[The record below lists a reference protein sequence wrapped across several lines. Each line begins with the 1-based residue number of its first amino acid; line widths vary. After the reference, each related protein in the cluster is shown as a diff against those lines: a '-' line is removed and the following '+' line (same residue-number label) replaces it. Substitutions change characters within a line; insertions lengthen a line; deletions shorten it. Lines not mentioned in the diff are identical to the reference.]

1 MKTCRWM
8 DRLERS
14 GSAKGS
20 EGFEGRGAP
29 KRLAGIRRVVRAA
42 RGLAA
47 RSLLGAAALGMAGAA
62 SAAYPDRP
70 ITLVVGYAPGGAVDV
85 VARILGR
92 ELGEALGQTVV
103 VENKPGFGGNLG
115 AQYVKRAEPDGYT
128 LLMAPTTSYALIGK
142 LMGAKAVGYDLTKDF
157 RPVALVGELPIVL
170 VASHTVQAKTLPDFL
185 ATLKK
190 EPGKIAYGSSGN
202 GTIEHVVAEMFRLQE
217 KVDIMH
223 VPYRGAAPAMTD
235 LMSGQIQMMFA
246 TAPTALANIP
256 TGRVH
261 AIGVASAQRLPS
273 LPDVPT
279 LAEQGLPDFS
289 AQSLYGV
296 LAPAATP
303 EAVVAKL
310 NATLEKLMETPRVK
324 EQFAL
329 QGVLPLRN
337 TPAEAARQLQADVAK
352 WNKVIDAAGITY
364 TP

>member
-1 MKTCRWM
+1 MNTYRWIA
-8 DRLERS
+8 RL
-14 GSAKGS
+14 
-20 EGFEGRGAP
+20 
-29 KRLAGIRRVVRAA
+29 KRAAAGLAGRALC
-42 RGLAA
+42 GVT
-47 RSLLGAAALGMAGAA
+47 ALGMAGAA
-62 SAAYPDRP
+62 CAAYPDHP
-70 ITLVVGYAPGGAVDV
+70 ITLVVAYAPGGAVDV

-92 ELGEALGQTVV
+92 ELGEALGQPVV
-103 VENKPGFGGNLG
+103 VENKPGFAGNLG
-115 AQYVKRAEPDGYT
+115 AQYVKRAAPDGYT
-128 LLMAPTTSYALIGK
+128 LLMAPSTSYALIAK
-142 LMGAKAVGYDLTKDF
+142 LMGVQTVGYDLTRDF
-157 RPVALVGELPIVL
+157 RPVGLVAELPIIL
-170 VASHTVQAKTLPDFL
+170 VASHTVAARTLPEFV

-256 TGRVH
+256 TGRIH
-261 AIGVASAQRLPS
+261 AIGVATAHRLPS

-279 LAEQGLPDFS
+279 LAEQGLPGFS
-289 AQSLYGV
+289 AQAIYSI

-303 EAVVAKL
+303 ETVIDKL
-310 NATLEKLMETPRVK
+310 NATLQKLMDTPRVK

-352 WNKVIDAAGITY
+352 WNQVIDAAGITN

>member
-1 MKTCRWM
+1 MNAYRWI
-8 DRLERS
+8 DRLKLVAR
-14 GSAKGS
+14 
-20 EGFEGRGAP
+20 RGAMKVMP
-29 KRLAGIRRVVRAA
+29 GLVMPALVGAGA
-42 RGLAA
+42 
-47 RSLLGAAALGMAGAA
+47 LGAAGTA
-62 SAAYPDRP
+62 SAAFPDHP
-70 ITLVVGYAPGGAVDV
+70 ITLVVAYAPGGAVDV

-92 ELGEALGQTVV
+92 ELGEALGQPVV

-115 AQYVKRAEPDGYT
+115 AQYVKRAAPDGYT

-142 LMGAKAVGYDLTKDF
+142 LMGAKAVGYDLTRDF
-157 RPVALVGELPIVL
+157 RPVAMVGELPIIL
-170 VASHTVQAKTLPDFL
+170 VASHAVPAKTLPEFV
-185 ATLKK
+185 ASLKK

-256 TGRVH
+256 TGRIH
-261 AIGVASAQRLPS
+261 AIGVASAHRLPS

-279 LAEQGLPDFS
+279 LAEQGLPGFS
-289 AQSLYGV
+289 AQALYGV
-296 LAPAATP
+296 LAPAGTP
-303 EAVVAKL
+303 DAVLAKL
-310 NATLEKLMETPRVK
+310 NATLRKLMDTPRVK
-324 EQFAL
+324 DQFSL

-337 TPAEAARQLQADVAK
+337 TTAEAVQQLQADVGK
-352 WNKVIDAAGITY
+352 WNHVIDAAGITY